1 MISDYSAERKTELLT
16 WLIEYYIEKDSVS
29 NCDVYF
35 KDKLKDVLTE
45 IKCENSLQIK
55 NAMQQIDA
63 AKYSN
68 YPNYSDVIKAL
79 ALGADYVMVG
89 GLFASMYESASPL
102 VLGIYNNTGYMTYE
116 ECDYQYTSEEKKR
129 KDIKNRNL
137 YKECYGMSTKKAQEL
152 IDPTH
157 KKKTA
162 EGKHS
167 MMKVQHTLQQW
178 TENMI
183 DYLKSAMSYCGAKRL
198 NDFIGQPDIIINS
211 PGTMLSVNK

>member
-1 MISDYSAERKTELLT
+1 MSIHYPVASLISECY
-16 WLIEYYIEKDSVS
+16 
-29 NCDVYF
+29 
-35 KDKLKDVLTE
+35 E
-45 IKCENSLQIK
+45 IKKKLEK
-55 NAMQQIDA
+55 TKERVDA
-63 AKYSN
+63 YNTETIYRKLPKLVADGGIR
-68 YPNYSDVIKAL
+68 NYSDVIKAL

-89 GLFASMYESASPL
+89 GLFAAMYESASPL
-102 VLGIYNNTGYMTYE
+102 VLGTYNNTGYMTYE

-152 IDPTH
+152 IDPSL